1 MGWLNLP
8 TGSTIAIDSAP
19 IIYLIEKAEPYA
31 DFLLPLFEQIARAD
45 IKAVTSTITLTE
57 VFVKPLQ
64 EQRLDIVDSFKTLL
78 TSGNSFSIIPVTD
91 DIALQAASLRAKHN
105 YRTPDAIQI
114 ATAQQYAE
122 YFLTNDIRLRN
133 IPELKTLIIKELMK

>member
-8 TGSTIAIDSAP
+8 TGTTIAIDSAP

-31 DFLLPLFEQIARAD
+31 DFLLPLFAQIAQANL
-45 IKAVTSTITLTE
+45 KAVTSVITLTE

-64 EQRLDIVDSFKTLL
+64 EQRLDIIDSFMTLL
-78 TSGNSFSIIPVTD
+78 TSGNSFSIIPVTE
-91 DIALQAASLRAKHN
+91 DIAMRAASLRAKYN

-114 ATAQQYAE
+114 ATAQQHAE
-122 YFLTNDIRLRN
+122 YFLTNDIKLRN
-133 IPELKTLIIKELMK
+133 IPEIKTLIINELMK